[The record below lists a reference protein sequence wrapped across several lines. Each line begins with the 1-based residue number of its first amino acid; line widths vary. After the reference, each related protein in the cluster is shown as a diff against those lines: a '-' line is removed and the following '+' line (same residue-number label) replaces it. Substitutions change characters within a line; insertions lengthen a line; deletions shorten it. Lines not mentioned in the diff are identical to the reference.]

1 MLQVQSA
8 LFCIKGKIYEALDN
22 RNFATDCYKEALKND
37 VHCYDA
43 FQALVQHQMLTS
55 NDGLLD
61 LIISVI

>member
-1 MLQVQSA
+1 MQSA

-22 RNFATDCYKEALKND
+22 RNFATDCYREALRND

-55 NDGLLD
+55 FEGC
-61 LIISVI
+61 